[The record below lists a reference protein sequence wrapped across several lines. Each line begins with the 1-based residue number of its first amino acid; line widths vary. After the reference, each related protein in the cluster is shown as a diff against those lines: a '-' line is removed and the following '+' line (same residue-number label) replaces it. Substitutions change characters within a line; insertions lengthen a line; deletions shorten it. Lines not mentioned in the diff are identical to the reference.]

1 MANVNIRSN
10 SRIVAM
16 MVLYNQDICKKFTGN
31 GEMSLSNFDS
41 LLDLIDTN
49 TESSNSKVSEENDK
63 PAYNK
68 DFVYQLVNGVNVKLD
83 DIDYELSVAIEKY
96 TLDRLSYVDRNL
108 LRIGAYEILY
118 TDTPKNIVI
127 NEIINI
133 SKEYSEL
140 DDFKTSKFNN
150 AILDKLNKK

>member
-16 MVLYNQDICKKFTGN
+16 MILYNQDICKKFTGN
-31 GEMSLSNFDS
+31 GELSFDNFES
-41 LLDLIDTN
+41 LLDLIDSN
-49 TESSNSKVSEENDK
+49 SESSRVDDNNEK

-68 DFVYQLVNGVNVKLD
+68 DFVYQLVSGVNENLD

-118 TDTPKNIVI
+118 SDTPKSIVI

>member
-16 MVLYNQDICKKFTGN
+16 MILYNQDICKKFTGN
-31 GEMSLSNFDS
+31 SEFSFDNFES
-41 LLDLIDTN
+41 LLDLIDSN
-49 TESSNSKVSEENDK
+49 SESSRVDDNNEK

-68 DFVYQLVNGVNVKLD
+68 DFVYQLVNGVNEKLD

>member
-1 MANVNIRSN
+1 MANLNIRSN

-16 MVLYNQDICKKFTGN
+16 MILYNQDICKKFTGN
-31 GEMSLSNFDS
+31 GELLFDNFEA
-41 LLDLIDTN
+41 LLALIDTN
-49 TESSNSKVSEENDK
+49 TESSKVDNLDESTK

-68 DFVYQLVNGVNVKLD
+68 EFVYSLVDGVNKNLD

-140 DDFKTSKFNN
+140 EDYKTSKFNN
-150 AILDKLNKK
+150 AVLDKLNKK

>member
-16 MVLYNQDICKKFTGN
+16 MILYNQDICKKFTGN
-31 GEMSLSNFDS
+31 SELSFDNFES
-41 LLDLIDTN
+41 LLDLIDSN
-49 TESSNSKVSEENDK
+49 SESSRVDDNKEK

-68 DFVYQLVNGVNVKLD
+68 DFVYQLVSGVNENLD

-118 TDTPKNIVI
+118 TDTPKSIAI

>member
-16 MVLYNQDICKKFTGN
+16 MILYNQDICKKFTSN
-31 GEMSLSNFDS
+31 SELSFDNFES
-41 LLDLIDTN
+41 LLDLIDSN
-49 TESSNSKVSEENDK
+49 SESSRVDDNNEK

-68 DFVYQLVNGVNVKLD
+68 DFVYQLVSGVNENLD

>member
-16 MVLYNQDICKKFTGN
+16 MILYNQDICKKFTGN
-31 GEMSLSNFDS
+31 SELSFDNFES
-41 LLDLIDTN
+41 LLDLIDSN
-49 TESSNSKVSEENDK
+49 SESSRVDDNNEK

-68 DFVYQLVNGVNVKLD
+68 DFVYQLVNGVNEKLD

>member
-16 MVLYNQDICKKFTGN
+16 MILYNQDICKKFTGN
-31 GEMSLSNFDS
+31 SELSFDNFES
-41 LLDLIDTN
+41 LLDLID
-49 TESSNSKVSEENDK
+49 SNSESNRVDDNNEK

-68 DFVYQLVNGVNVKLD
+68 DFVYQLVNGVNEKLD

>member
-16 MVLYNQDICKKFTGN
+16 MILYNQDICKKFTGN
-31 GEMSLSNFDS
+31 SELSFDNFES
-41 LLDLIDTN
+41 LLDLIDSN
-49 TESSNSKVSEENDK
+49 SESSRVDDNNEK

-68 DFVYQLVNGVNVKLD
+68 DFVYQLVSGVNENLD